1 MQTSVDRSSALP
13 LYAQLK
19 EILLRKIQAN
29 EWQAGELIPSEH
41 ELEDQYS
48 VSRTTIRQTLN
59 DLVLQ
64 GYLVR
69 QRGRGTFIA
78 HPKVAYDPAKR
89 LETNEYYTAQ
99 GVSFGWKLLGSE
111 WTAASSQVAA
121 LLNIETGAQV
131 LRLRRLRTASDEIIG
146 LHVAYVPMSSSLY
159 VNENHFCEGE
169 SLYYLSSHPKMAEAS
184 VERTLEAVLADKH
197 DADLLKVQRNSPIL
211 AMERV
216 LRAKDGTALEVLE
229 GRFAGDRFKYRFTT

>member
-1 MQTSVDRSSALP
+1 MQTSVDRTSALP

-29 EWQAGELIPSEH
+29 EWQAGQLIPSEH
-41 ELEDQYS
+41 ELEDHYN

-89 LETNEYYTAQ
+89 LETNEYYSAQ

-111 WTAASSQVAA
+111 WIPSSAAVAA
-121 LLNIETGAQV
+121 LLGVDTGAQV
-131 LRLRRLRTASDEIIG
+131 LRLRRLRTTSDEIIG
-146 LHVAYVPMSSSLY
+146 LHIAYVPMSSALY
-159 VNENHFCEGE
+159 VNESHFCEGE
-169 SLYYLSSHPKMAEAS
+169 SLNYLSSHPKMTDAH

-197 DADLLKVQRNSPIL
+197 DAELLKVQRNSPIL

-216 LRAKDGTALEVLE
+216 LRAKDGAVLEVLD
-229 GRFAGDRFKYRFTT
+229 GRFVGDRFKYRFTT